1 MPKIKSPESFSPND
15 VLTAS
20 DLQNHV
26 DGAYPLPGIISEQE
40 PIDSLST
47 NDSLLV
53 LDQSSGQL
61 RKATVSQVFESSIP
75 VVTPS
80 VTGIAGSDLL
90 LIPQTGQKVDV
101 QGNLEVNDITVTQNI
116 TTNGTATFNT
126 TTAIKIPVGTTVQRP
141 ATPVAGQLRY
151 NSTLDQAEIYSGTE
165 WKAVGGSPFDASGG
179 TVATID
185 GFKIHTFIGSGTF
198 TPALNKEGKVEYLIV
213 GAGGSGVLWEKGGG
227 GGGGDVKTGFLTI
240 NKNTAP
246 MTVTVG
252 LGSATNGGSSSFGGI
267 TAGGGFAPT
276 GSGWN
281 GGMSGS
287 LIAGTNGNNDGGAGG
302 SGSRTAQWY
311 RAYGVTPHAGM
322 GGLGI
327 GSSISGT
334 YKEYGG
340 GGSGSCFATGMTPNL
355 YGGGGAYGAP
365 EANSGGGGSGGAGH
379 QGANGV
385 VIIRYRVS

>member
-1 MPKIKSPESFSPND
+1 MPKIKSPETFSPND

-26 DGAYPLPGIISEQE
+26 DGSYPLPGFVTEQGA
-40 PIDSLST
+40 IDSLAT
-47 NDSLLV
+47 GDTLLIH
-53 LDQSSGQL
+53 DESASQL
-61 RKATVSQVFESSIP
+61 RKVSVGQIFNAGLPVTAPSLDGVTGADLVITPKSGQKIDLNGNAEVDNLTVS
-75 VVTPS
+75 
-80 VTGIAGSDLL
+80 
-90 LIPQTGQKVDV
+90 
-101 QGNLEVNDITVTQNI
+101 GNL
-116 TTNGTATFNT
+116 TTSGTASFNA

-141 ATPVAGQLRY
+141 ATPVAGQIRY

-179 TVATID
+179 TVTTID
-185 GFKIHTFIGSGTF
+185 GFKIHTFTGSGTF

-213 GAGGSGVLWEKGGG
+213 GAGGTGVLWEKGGG

-246 MTVTVG
+246 MAVVVG
-252 LGSATNGGSSSFGGI
+252 VGSATHGGNSSFGGI

-276 GSGWN
+276 GSGWD

-287 LIAGTNGNNDGGAGG
+287 LIAGTVGNNDGGAGG
-302 SGSRTAQWY
+302 SGCRTAQWY
-311 RAYGVTPHAGM
+311 RAFGTTRHAGM
-322 GGLGI
+322 GGLGV
-327 GSSISGT
+327 GSYISGT

-340 GGSGSCFATGMTPNL
+340 GGSGATGNVMTPNL

-365 EANSGGGGSGGAGH
+365 EANSGGGGAGGAGH